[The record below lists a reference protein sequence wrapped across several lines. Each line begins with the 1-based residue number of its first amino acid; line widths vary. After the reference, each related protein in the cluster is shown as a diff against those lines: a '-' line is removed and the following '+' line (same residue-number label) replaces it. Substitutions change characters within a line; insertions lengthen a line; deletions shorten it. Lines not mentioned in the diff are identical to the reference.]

1 MTRWMTWLAAGTL
14 LAVGIGAVFVSTVG
28 LGGTQ
33 AASSSYLTQAATLTS
48 VTRSS
53 AATGA
58 VASARS
64 YSLAFGAEPELANV
78 TSSAVAS
85 DRSWTVDEVLVS
97 VGDRVTTGQPLASAV
112 TSELETEI
120 SDTAA
125 SLELARLSLSEAQ
138 QSLADAKQTTRQQL
152 VDATTA
158 LEAARL
164 TLANAKVVRNDATA
178 GNALRQAKVGYIQA
192 HDQLRS
198 AKRLRD
204 QLTEQLEGGYP
215 AETIAVGQAEASVGD
230 LVSQLDD
237 LTAQLALAVL
247 VAPVDATVSEVAVVA
262 GLAAPSSGAIVIDSA
277 TLEVVADVV
286 ESDVS
291 AVAVGQ
297 PAVVT
302 IDALE
307 LDVAGTVTSV
317 APSTTGT
324 SDSVVTFPV
333 TVTLTD
339 PPAQVRAGMS
349 SDVEI
354 TIAQAA
360 DVIAVPAVA
369 LAGSAGSY
377 SVQVATASG
386 AVETRSVTVGLVTE
400 TLAEIQSG
408 VAAGE
413 EVIVGASAER
423 VTSSEDD
430 VSGFGGGGGLQGL
443 AGGGGPPAGFR
454 PPDGA
459 GQ

>member
-1 MTRWMTWLAAGTL
+1 MTRWMTWLTAGAL
-14 LAVGIGAVFVSTVG
+14 LAVGIGAVYVSTVG

-48 VTRSS
+48 VTSSS

-58 VASARS
+58 VASART
-64 YSLAFGAEPELANV
+64 YALAFGAEPGLADV

-112 TSELETEI
+112 TSELEAET
-120 SDTAA
+120 SDTEA
-125 SLELARLSLSEAQ
+125 SLELARLSLEEAQ
-138 QSLADAKQTTRQQL
+138 ESLVDAKQTTRQQL

-158 LEAARL
+158 VEAARL
-164 TLANAKVVRNDATA
+164 TLANAKVARNDATA
-178 GNALRQAKVGYIQA
+178 GNAVRQAKVAYIQA
-192 HDQLRS
+192 QDQLRS

-215 AETIAVGQAEASVGD
+215 AETIAVGQAEASVAD
-230 LVSQLDD
+230 LASQLDD
-237 LTAQLALAVL
+237 LTDQLELAVI
-247 VAPVDATVSEVAVVA
+247 VAPVDGTVSEVALVA
-262 GLAAPSSGAIVIDSA
+262 GLVAPSSAIVIDGA

-291 AVAVGQ
+291 AVVVGQ

-302 IDALE
+302 IDALG
-307 LDVAGTVTSV
+307 LDVQGTVTSV

-324 SDSVVTFPV
+324 SSSVVTFPV

-339 PPAQVRAGMS
+339 PPAQVRPGMS

-354 TIAQAA
+354 TIAEAA

-369 LAGSAGSY
+369 LSGSDGSY

-386 AVETRSVTVGLVTE
+386 ALETRPVTVGLVTE
-400 TLAEIQSG
+400 TLAEITSG

-413 EVIVGASAER
+413 EVLVGASTER
-423 VTSSEDD
+423 VTSGEDE
-430 VSGFGGGGGLQGL
+430 VSGFRGGGGLESL
-443 AGGGGPPAGFR
+443 AGGGGPPAGLR